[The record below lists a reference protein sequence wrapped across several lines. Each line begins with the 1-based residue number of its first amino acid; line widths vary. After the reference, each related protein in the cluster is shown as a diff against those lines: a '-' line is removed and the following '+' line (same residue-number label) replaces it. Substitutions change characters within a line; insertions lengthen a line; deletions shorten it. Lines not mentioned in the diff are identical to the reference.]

1 MLVRLAH
8 ICVETPDL
16 EGTEAFY
23 QKLGAERRFE
33 FRNPQEELIGMY
45 MYFAGD
51 SYIELVKVA
60 EPRSEGAINHFALQV
75 EDIDLAQQTLENA
88 GIEVTGKELGVD
100 HTWMITCRDPNGV
113 YIELHQYTA
122 DSMQH
127 RGGTCCIDYTP

>member
-1 MLVRLAH
+1 VLVRLAH

-16 EGTEAFY
+16 ESTEAFY

-33 FRNPQEELIGMY
+33 FRNLQDELIGMY

-88 GIEVTGKELGVD
+88 GVTVTPKELGVD

-113 YIELHQYTA
+113 YIELHQYTG